1 MSSSMSVFALLPVI
15 FAAASFASPLLHAR
29 QNTTT
34 PCAGLGEFAYDNAS
48 NFTLNA
54 YNLTLP
60 NANSSGAPIVLGPG
74 PPSDSA
80 AAGLAVLAVSRIDG
94 RSDESQ
100 HTDPPPPQ
108 TYASYPNNDF
118 PGPNMSL
125 VNGSLLPALRGGLA
139 AYGFNISAGSE
150 VEFFV
155 INPEPS
161 PSPAPNYCVVVS
173 PLRPFLRAVVLICIT
188 SPATRRSC

>member
-80 AAGLAVLAVSRIDG
+80 AAGLAVLA
-94 RSDESQ
+94 
-100 HTDPPPPQ
+100 

-161 PSPAPNYCVVVS
+161 PSPAPNYCVVAS
-173 PLRPFLRAVVLICIT
+173 LLRPFLRAVILICIT